1 MTPRNLIAA
10 AVACALAAGP
20 LLRAATPTEERIA
33 RVENGLQKPNR
44 LKGSPAEPMKLAER
58 MKQYH
63 VPGVSVAVIH
73 AGRVEWARG
82 YGQRD
87 VESGAPV
94 TAETLFQ
101 AASLSKGVAA
111 AVAMRLVEQGKLSL
125 DEDVNK
131 KLRSWKVPD
140 NEFTQTEKVTLRRL
154 LSHDA
159 GLTVHGFPGY
169 AQGAAMPAL
178 VQLLDGKPPANTA
191 AVRVTKTPGS
201 GFRYSGGGY
210 EVMQLLLE
218 DITGRRFEDLA
229 RELILDPL
237 GMRLSTYEQ
246 PLGEERARHAASA
259 YRGDGKAIA
268 GRWHTYPEKTAA
280 GLWTTPSE
288 LALWVMEIQKPGK
301 ALKAETVKTMLTRS
315 PGDYGLG
322 IGLGETAGR
331 AGFSHGGANEG
342 YRCQYFAYRD
352 SGEGALVMT
361 NGDDGSD
368 LASEILRS
376 IAVEYGW
383 VDYLPKERTVVPVDA
398 AVLASYVGDY
408 AFPGGPVVRIRVK
421 DGQLTS
427 AIGIGGVVLLAEA
440 PDSFF
445 DMDGHVPPTKFVKAA
460 DGTMELHAD
469 GGVAKRKK
477 P

>member
-1 MTPRNLIAA
+1 MF
-10 AVACALAAGP
+10 ALAALP
-20 LLRAATPTEERIA
+20 VLHAAPRIEERIA

-58 MKQYH
+58 MAHYE

-82 YGQRD
+82 YGLRD

-125 DEDVNK
+125 DEDVNA

-154 LSHDA
+154 LSHNA

-169 AQGAAMPAL
+169 AQGAGVPAL
-178 VQLLDGKPPANTA
+178 GQLLDGRPPANTA
-191 AVRVTKTPGS
+191 AVRVTMAPGS

-210 EVMQLLLE
+210 AVMQLLLE
-218 DITGRRFEDLA
+218 DSTGRRFEDLA

-237 GMRLSTYEQ
+237 GMKLSAYEQ
-246 PLGEERARHAASA
+246 PLGEERARNAASA
-259 YRGDGKAIA
+259 YRGDGKPIP

-288 LALWVMEIQKPGK
+288 LARWVMEIQKPGK
-301 ALKAETVKTMLTRS
+301 ALKAETVKTMLTKS
-315 PGDYGLG
+315 AGDYGLG

-331 AGFSHGGANEG
+331 AWFSHGGANEG

-352 SGEGALVMT
+352 SGEGAIVMT
-361 NGDDGSD
+361 NGDNGGD
-368 LASEILRS
+368 LANEILRS
-376 IAVEYGW
+376 IALEYGW
-383 VDYLPKERTVVPVDA
+383 VDYLAKERTVVRVDA

-408 AFPGGPVVRIRVK
+408 AFPGGPVVQIRVK

-427 AIGIGGVVLLAEA
+427 GVGFGTAVLLAEA

-445 DMDGHVPPTKFVKAA
+445 DMDGHAPSTRFVKAA

-469 GGVAKRKK
+469 GGVAKRKQ

>member
-1 MTPRNLIAA
+1 MTPRNFIAA
-10 AVACALAAGP
+10 AVVCALAALP

-58 MKQYH
+58 MDHYK

-82 YGQRD
+82 YGRRD
-87 VESGAPV
+87 VVSGAPV

-125 DEDVNK
+125 DEDVNA

-154 LSHDA
+154 LSHNA

-191 AVRVTKTPGS
+191 AVRVTKAPGS
-201 GFRYSGGGY
+201 GFTYSGGGY

-218 DITGRRFEDLA
+218 DVTGRRFEDLA

-237 GMRLSTYEQ
+237 GMKLSAYEQ
-246 PLGEERARHAASA
+246 PLGEERARNAASA

-288 LALWVMEIQKPGK
+288 LARWVMEIQKPGK
-301 ALKAETVKTMLTRS
+301 ALKAETVKTMLTKS

-331 AGFSHGGANEG
+331 ASFSHGGANEG

-352 SGEGALVMT
+352 SGEGAIVMT
-361 NGDDGSD
+361 NGDNGSD

-383 VDYLPKERTVVPVDA
+383 VDYLPKERTIVPVDA
-398 AVLASYVGDY
+398 AILASYVGDY

-445 DMDGHVPPTKFVKAA
+445 DMDAHVPPTKFVKAA

-469 GGVAKRKK
+469 GGVAKRKNQ
-477 P
+477 

>member
-1 MTPRNLIAA
+1 MSPHNAVA
-10 AVACALAAGP
+10 AVMVCALAAPP
-20 LLRAATPTEERIA
+20 LLCGATPAEERIA
-33 RVENGLQKPNR
+33 RIENGLLKPNR

-58 MKQYH
+58 MVHYK

-73 AGRVEWARG
+73 EGRVEWARG
-82 YGQRD
+82 YGVRD
-87 VESGAPV
+87 VASGAPV

-125 DEDVNK
+125 DEDVNA

-154 LSHDA
+154 LSHNA

-169 AQGAAMPAL
+169 AQGAAVPGLAQ
-178 VQLLDGKPPANTA
+178 VLDGKAPANTA
-191 AVRVTKTPGS
+191 AVRVNKVPGS
-201 GFRYSGGGY
+201 GYRYSGGGY

-218 DITGRRFEDLA
+218 DVTGRRLEDLA

-237 GMRLSTYEQ
+237 GMNRSTYEQ
-246 PLGEERARHAASA
+246 PLGEERARNAAGA

-288 LALWVMEIQKPGK
+288 LARWLMEIQKPGK
-301 ALKAETVKTMLTRS
+301 ALKADTVKTMLTGS

-331 AGFSHGGANEG
+331 AWFSHGGSNEG
-342 YRCQYFAYRD
+342 YRCKYFAYRD
-352 SGEGALVMT
+352 SGEGAIVMT
-361 NGDDGSD
+361 NGDNGSD
-368 LASEILRS
+368 LANEILRA

-383 VDYLPKERTVVPVDA
+383 VDYLPKERTVVPLDA

-408 AFPGGPVVRIRVK
+408 EFPGGPVVRIRVK
-421 DGQLTS
+421 EGQLTTS
-427 AIGIGGVVLLAEA
+427 RGAGSSVLVAEA

-445 DMDGHVPPTKFVKAA
+445 DMEEHAPSTKFVKAA
-460 DGTMELHAD
+460 DGTIELHAD
-469 GGVAKRKK
+469 GGVAKRKT

>member
-1 MTPRNLIAA
+1 
-10 AVACALAAGP
+10 
-20 LLRAATPTEERIA
+20 
-33 RVENGLQKPNR
+33 
-44 LKGSPAEPMKLAER
+44 
-58 MKQYH
+58 
-63 VPGVSVAVIH
+63 
-73 AGRVEWARG
+73 
-82 YGQRD
+82 
-87 VESGAPV
+87 
-94 TAETLFQ
+94 
-101 AASLSKGVAA
+101 
-111 AVAMRLVEQGKLSL
+111 
-125 DEDVNK
+125 
-131 KLRSWKVPD
+131 
-140 NEFTQTEKVTLRRL
+140 
-154 LSHDA
+154 
-159 GLTVHGFPGY
+159 
-169 AQGAAMPAL
+169 
-178 VQLLDGKPPANTA
+178 
-191 AVRVTKTPGS
+191 VRVTKAPGS
-201 GFRYSGGGY
+201 GFSYSGGGY

-218 DITGRRFEDLA
+218 DVTGRRFEDLA
-229 RELILDPL
+229 RELVLDPL
-237 GMRLSTYEQ
+237 GMKLSAYEQ
-246 PLGEERARHAASA
+246 PLGEERARNAASA

-288 LALWVMEIQKPGK
+288 LARWVMEIQKPGK
-301 ALKAETVKTMLTRS
+301 VLKAETVKTMLTKG

-331 AGFSHGGANEG
+331 ASFSHGGGNEG

-352 SGEGALVMT
+352 AGEGAIVMT
-361 NGDDGSD
+361 NGDNGSD
-368 LASEILRS
+368 LANEILRA

-427 AIGIGGVVLLAEA
+427 AIGIGSAVLLAEA

-445 DMDGHVPPTKFVKAA
+445 DMDGHAPPTKFVKAA

>member
-1 MTPRNLIAA
+1 MTPRSFVGA
-10 AVACALAAGP
+10 AVVCALAALP
-20 LLRAATPTEERIA
+20 LLCADTPTEERIA

-44 LKGSPAEPMKLAER
+44 PQGSPAAPMKLAER
-58 MKQYH
+58 MAHYK

-82 YGQRD
+82 YGKRD

-94 TAETLFQ
+94 TAETLFH

-111 AVAMRLVEQGKLSL
+111 AVAMRLVEQGKLNL
-125 DEDVNK
+125 DEDVNA
-131 KLRSWKVPD
+131 KLRSWKVAG

-154 LSHDA
+154 LSHNA

-169 AQGAAMPAL
+169 AKGMAVPGV

-191 AVRVTKTPGS
+191 AVRVTKAPGS
-201 GFRYSGGGY
+201 GYRYSGGGY

-218 DITGRRFEDLA
+218 DVMGRRFEDLA
-229 RELILDPL
+229 QELILDPL
-237 GMRLSTYEQ
+237 GMKLSTFEQ
-246 PLGEERARHAASA
+246 PLGEARARNAASA
-259 YRGDGKAIA
+259 YRGNGKAIA

-288 LALWVMEIQKPGK
+288 LARWVMEIQKPGK

-315 PGDYGLG
+315 PGNYGLG

-331 AGFSHGGANEG
+331 ASFSHGGANEG

-352 SGEGALVMT
+352 SGEGAIVMT
-361 NGDDGSD
+361 NGDNGGD
-368 LASEILRS
+368 LANEILRA

-383 VDYLPKERTVVPVDA
+383 ADYLPKERTVVRVDA

-408 AFPGGPVVRIRVK
+408 AFPGGPVVQIRVK

-427 AIGIGGVVLLAEA
+427 AVGGDSAVLLAET

-445 DMDGHVPPTKFVKAA
+445 AMDGHAPATRFTKAA

-469 GGVAKRKK
+469 GGVAKRRK

>member
-1 MTPRNLIAA
+1 MS
-10 AVACALAAGP
+10 AAG
-20 LLRAATPTEERIA
+20 RQRESATGRRPAWMPISANER
-33 RVENGLQKPNR
+33 N
-44 LKGSPAEPMKLAER
+44 S
-58 MKQYH
+58 
-63 VPGVSVAVIH
+63 
-73 AGRVEWARG
+73 
-82 YGQRD
+82 
-87 VESGAPV
+87 
-94 TAETLFQ
+94 
-101 AASLSKGVAA
+101 
-111 AVAMRLVEQGKLSL
+111 SL
-125 DEDVNK
+125 DEDVNA

-154 LSHDA
+154 LSHNA

-191 AVRVTKTPGS
+191 AVRVTKAPGS
-201 GFRYSGGGY
+201 GFSYSGGGY

-218 DITGRRFEDLA
+218 DVTGRRFEDLA

-237 GMRLSTYEQ
+237 GMKLSAYEQ
-246 PLGEERARHAASA
+246 PLGEERARNAASA
-259 YRGDGKAIA
+259 YGGDGKAIA
-268 GRWHTYPEKTAA
+268 GRWHAYPGRTAA
-280 GLWTTPSE
+280 GLGTTPSE
-288 LALWVMEIQKPGK
+288 LARGGMEIQKPGK
-301 ALKAETVKTMLTRS
+301 TLKAETVKTMLTKS

-331 AGFSHGGANEG
+331 ASFSHGGANEG

-352 SGEGALVMT
+352 SGEGAIVMT
-361 NGDDGSD
+361 NGDNGGD

-383 VDYLPKERTVVPVDA
+383 VDYLAKERTVVPVDA

-427 AIGIGGVVLLAEA
+427 AIGMGSIVLLAEA

-445 DMDGHVPPTKFVKAA
+445 DMDGHAPPTKFVKES
-460 DGTMELHAD
+460 DGTMELHAA
-469 GGVAKRKK
+469 GVVAKRKK

>member
-1 MTPRNLIAA
+1 MTPRKLIGAT
-10 AVACALAAGP
+10 VVCTLAALP
-20 LLRAATPTEERIA
+20 LLRAAKPVDARIA

-58 MKQYH
+58 MEHYK

-73 AGRVEWARG
+73 SGRVEWARG

-87 VESGAPV
+87 VASGAPV

-111 AVAMRLVEQGKLSL
+111 TVAMRLVEQGKLSL
-125 DEDVNK
+125 DEDVNA

-140 NEFTQTEKVTLRRL
+140 NQWTQTEKVTLRRL
-154 LSHDA
+154 LSHNA

-169 AQGAAMPAL
+169 AQGAAMPSL
-178 VQLLDGKPPANTA
+178 VELLDGKPPANTA
-191 AVRVTKTPGS
+191 EVRVTRAPGS
-201 GFRYSGGGY
+201 GYSYSGGGY

-218 DITGRRFEDLA
+218 DVTGRRFEDLA
-229 RELILDPL
+229 RELVLDPL
-237 GMRLSTYEQ
+237 RMKRSTYEQ
-246 PLGEERARHAASA
+246 PLGDERARNAASA

-268 GRWHTYPEKTAA
+268 GRWHIYPEQTAA

-288 LALWVMEIQKPGK
+288 LARWVMEIQKPGK
-301 ALKAETVKTMLTRS
+301 ALKAGTVKTMLTKS

-331 AGFSHGGANEG
+331 ASFSHGGANVG

-352 SGEGALVMT
+352 SGEGAIVMT
-361 NGDDGSD
+361 NGDNGSD
-368 LASEILRS
+368 LANEILRS

-383 VDYLPKERTVVPVDA
+383 VDYLPKERTVVQVDA
-398 AVLASYVGDY
+398 ATLASYVGDY

-427 AIGIGGVVLLAEA
+427 AIGIGGVPLAAEA

-445 DMDGHVPPTKFVKAA
+445 DMDGHVPPTRFVKAA
-460 DGTMELHAD
+460 DGTIELHAD
-469 GGVAKRKK
+469 GGVARKK
-477 P
+477 Q

>member
-1 MTPRNLIAA
+1 MTPRNSIA
-10 AVACALAAGP
+10 VTVVCTLAALP
-20 LLRAATPTEERIA
+20 QLRAAAPTEERIA
-33 RVENGLQKPNR
+33 RIENGLQKPNR
-44 LKGSPAEPMKLAER
+44 PQGSPAEPMKLAGR
-58 MKQYH
+58 MAHYK

-73 AGRVEWARG
+73 AGRLEWARG
-82 YGQRD
+82 YGRRD
-87 VESGAPV
+87 VVSGAPV

-101 AASLSKGVAA
+101 AASLSNGVAA

-125 DEDVNK
+125 HEDVNA

-154 LSHDA
+154 LSHNA

-169 AQGAAMPAL
+169 AQGVVVPSL

-191 AVRVTKTPGS
+191 AVRVTRVPGS

-210 EVMQLLLE
+210 QVLQLLLE
-218 DITGRRFEDLA
+218 DVTGRRFEDPA
-229 RELILDPL
+229 RKLILDPL
-237 GMRLSTYEQ
+237 GMKLSTFEH
-246 PLGEERARHAASA
+246 PLGGKHSGNAASA
-259 YRGDGKAIA
+259 YRDDGKAIV

-288 LALWVMEIQKPGK
+288 LARWVMELQKPGK
-301 ALKAETVKTMLTRS
+301 VLKAETVKTILTRS
-315 PGDYGLG
+315 PGNYGLG

-331 AGFSHGGANEG
+331 ASFSHGGANEG

-352 SGEGALVMT
+352 SGEGAIVMT
-361 NGDDGSD
+361 NGDNGGD
-368 LASEILRS
+368 LANEILRA
-376 IAVEYGW
+376 IAVEYRW
-383 VDYLPKERTVVPVDA
+383 VDYLPKERTVVAVDA

-408 AFPGGPVVRIRVK
+408 AFPGGPVVQIRVK
-421 DGQLTS
+421 NGQLTS
-427 AIGIGGVVLLAEA
+427 AVGGGSAVLLAEA

-445 DMDGHVPPTKFVKAA
+445 DMDGHVPPTRFTKAA
-460 DGTMELHAD
+460 DGTTKLHAD

>member
-1 MTPRNLIAA
+1 MTPRNFVAA
-10 AVACALAAGP
+10 MVVCALAGLP
-20 LLRAATPTEERIA
+20 LLPAATPMEARIA

-44 LKGSPAEPMKLAER
+44 LKGSPLER
-58 MKQYH
+58 MSLSARMKHYK

-87 VESGAPV
+87 AGSGAPV

-111 AVAMRLVEQGKLSL
+111 SVAMRLVEQGILSL
-125 DEDVNK
+125 DEDVNA

-140 NEFTQTEKVTLRRL
+140 NEFTRTEKVTLRRL
-154 LSHDA
+154 LSHNA

-169 AQGAAMPAL
+169 AQGVAVPTL
-178 VQLLDGKPPANTA
+178 PQLLDGKAPANTA
-191 AVRVTKTPGS
+191 PVRVTKAPGS
-201 GFRYSGGGY
+201 GYRYSGGGY

-218 DITGRRFEDLA
+218 DVTGQRFEHLA
-229 RELILDPL
+229 RALILDPL
-237 GMRLSTYEQ
+237 GMKRSSYEQ
-246 PLGEERARHAASA
+246 PLGEERARNAASA
-259 YRGDGKAIA
+259 YRGDGRAIA

-288 LALWVMEIQKPGK
+288 LARWVMEIQKPGRV
-301 ALKAETVKTMLTRS
+301 LKAETVKTMLS
-315 PGDYGLG
+315 KSAGNYGLG
-322 IGLGETAGR
+322 IGLNETDGR
-331 AGFSHGGANEG
+331 ASFSHGGANEG

-352 SGEGALVMT
+352 SGDGAIVMT
-361 NGDDGSD
+361 NGDEGGD
-368 LASEILRS
+368 LAMEVLRS

-383 VDYLPKERTVVPVDA
+383 VDYLPKERSVVRVDA

-427 AIGIGGVVLLAEA
+427 GIGDGDAILEAEA

-445 DMDGHVPPTKFVKAA
+445 DMDGHVPPTRFKKAA
-460 DGTMELHAD
+460 DGTMELHAG
-469 GGVAKRKK
+469 GGVAKRTK

>member
-1 MTPRNLIAA
+1 MTPRNFIAA
-10 AVACALAAGP
+10 AVVCALAAPP

-58 MKQYH
+58 MEHYK

-73 AGRVEWARG
+73 AGGVEWARG
-82 YGQRD
+82 YGRRD

-125 DEDVNK
+125 DEDVNA

-154 LSHDA
+154 LSHNA

-178 VQLLDGKPPANTA
+178 VQLLDGKAPANTA
-191 AVRVTKTPGS
+191 AVRVTKAPGS
-201 GFRYSGGGY
+201 GFSYSGGGY

-218 DITGRRFEDLA
+218 DVTGRRFEDLA

-237 GMRLSTYEQ
+237 GMKLSAYEQ
-246 PLGEERARHAASA
+246 PLGEERARNAASA

-288 LALWVMEIQKPGK
+288 LARWVMEIQKPGK

-331 AGFSHGGANEG
+331 ASFSHGGANEG

-352 SGEGALVMT
+352 SGEGAIVMT
-361 NGDDGSD
+361 NGDNGSD

-383 VDYLPKERTVVPVDA
+383 VDYLPKARTVVPVDA

-408 AFPGGPVVRIRVK
+408 AFPGGQVVRIRVK

-427 AIGIGGVVLLAEA
+427 AIGIGSVVLLAEA

-445 DMDGHVPPTKFVKAA
+445 DMDGHAPPTKFVKAA